1 MTTIT
6 VTKNGEGRIVGF
18 NDKDKQAYA
27 RFKRVLDKCEPGE
40 IFTLDYWFPRHGK
53 FHRLHFVMI
62 KAIYEAQEQFFEIE
76 RLRDWLT
83 IGAGHAIFVPH
94 PNGKTMVMADSIAYK
109 RLDDEAFKEHHE
121 KVKDFLRS
129 PRAVQFLWPHLSD
142 YQASEMVESI
152 LVQFE
157 RDDAS

>member
-1 MTTIT
+1 MTTI
-6 VTKNGEGRIVGF
+6 VITKDGEGKLVGLGK
-18 NDKDKQAYA
+18 KDRQAYT
-27 RFKRVLDKCEPGE
+27 RFRKRLEALEPGE
-40 IFTLDYWFPRHGK
+40 IMTLDHWFPRHKK

-62 KAIYEAQEQFFEIE
+62 NAIYDQQEQFTDVD

-94 PNGKTMVMADSIAYK
+94 PNGRTMAMADSIAYK
-109 RLDDEAFKEHHE
+109 RMDDVQFKEHHE

-142 YQASEMVESI
+142 QEAGEMVESI

-157 RDDAS
+157 RDE